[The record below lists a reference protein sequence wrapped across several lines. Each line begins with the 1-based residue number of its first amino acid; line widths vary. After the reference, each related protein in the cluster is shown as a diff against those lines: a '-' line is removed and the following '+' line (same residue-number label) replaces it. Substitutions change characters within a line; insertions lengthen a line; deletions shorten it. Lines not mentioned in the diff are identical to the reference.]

1 MSETSTSKS
10 IAIREPIRI
19 PEPEHD
25 VARALREVM
34 HAFRTIM
41 EGRMRVHGPA
51 SSFAH
56 ALVMFSLAREPGLS
70 GAQAARRARVTAQTM
85 NGLLRNLEASGYVV
99 REQNPENRRA
109 DRWFL
114 TQAGLRHLEFG
125 KAVGDEVTRA
135 MLMPLTRTDVNQL
148 CALLM
153 KCARALRA
161 SSSPDPVGPQPDALQ
176 PSKTRKAASGIR
188 RTRSAP

>member
-1 MSETSTSKS
+1 MSGTSSSKS

-25 VARALREVM
+25 VARALRELM

-56 ALVMFSLAREPGLS
+56 ALVIFSLAREPGLS
-70 GAQAARRARVTAQTM
+70 GAQAARRAQVTAQTM
-85 NGLLRNLEASGYVV
+85 NGLLRNLEAAGYVV

-114 TQAGLRHLEFG
+114 TQAGLRHLELG
-125 KAVGDEVTRA
+125 KAVADEVTRA
-135 MLMPLTRTDVNQL
+135 MLMPLASTDVSRL
-148 CALLM
+148 CALLK
-153 KCARALRA
+153 KCSGALRA
-161 SSSPDPVGPQPDALQ
+161 SN
-176 PSKTRKAASGIR
+176 T
-188 RTRSAP
+188 SA